1 MQRGMYQ
8 TKEGDYIF
16 LTGEEDSQGFVGE
29 KYNER
34 THIGYKELLE
44 LKPIFATHGNGSPQ
58 VSNPRAWIQERK
70 KEANWL
76 EEKLNEVLAL
86 SQP

>member
-8 TKEGDYIF
+8 TNEGTFIF
-16 LTGEEDSQGFVGE
+16 LTGEKDLHGFIGE
-29 KYNER
+29 RYNGTVKYLSA
-34 THIGYKELLE
+34 KEIDE
-44 LKPIFATHGNGSPQ
+44 LKPIFATHGSPQ

-76 EEKLNEVLAL
+76 ENKLNDVLAQ